1 MDAMTTLWPTLTK
14 IKLDFPDITF
24 KKGDVFSWFP
34 KTQTVFYKNLRQKN
48 DFAQL
53 LHEIAHAK
61 LQHESY
67 QRDITL
73 IDMERSAWEYA
84 VDMLAP
90 AYNLPLQMDDDIVQD
105 SLDSYRNWLH
115 SRSICPN
122 CEAVGMEIAKHRYR
136 CLQCHSEWRVNEARS
151 CELRRYRK

>member
-1 MDAMTTLWPTLTK
+1 MRLPGVAK
-14 IKLDFPDITF
+14 IKQDFPDIIF
-24 KKGDVFSWFP
+24 EKSNAFSWSP
-34 KTQTVFYKNLRQKN
+34 NTRTIFYKNPLQQQDN
-48 DFAQL
+48 FAQL

-73 IDMERSAWEYA
+73 IDMERLAWEYA
-84 VDMLAP
+84 VETLAP
-90 AYNLPLQMDDDIVQD
+90 AYNLPLQMNDDIVQD

-122 CEAVGMEIAKHRYR
+122 CGAVGMEIAKHRYR
-136 CLQCHSEWRVNEARS
+136 CLQCLSEWRVNEARS
-151 CELRRYRK
+151 CKLRRYRK

>member
-1 MDAMTTLWPTLTK
+1 MRWPTLAK
-14 IKLDFPDITF
+14 IKLDFPDIIF
-24 KKGDVFSWFP
+24 KKSDVFSWSP
-34 KTQTVFYKNLRQKN
+34 ETQTVFYKNLQQKS

-105 SLDSYRNWLH
+105 SLDSYRDWLH

-122 CEAVGMEIAKHRYR
+122 CEAVGMEITKHRYR

>member
-1 MDAMTTLWPTLTK
+1 MRWPTLAK

-24 KKGDVFSWFP
+24 KKSDVFSWSP
-34 KTQTVFYKNLRQKN
+34 KTQTVFYKNLRQKS

-73 IDMERSAWEYA
+73 IDGICDAFDGKVARTKERCQRE
-84 VDMLAP
+84 
-90 AYNLPLQMDDDIVQD
+90 
-105 SLDSYRNWLH
+105 
-115 SRSICPN
+115 
-122 CEAVGMEIAKHRYR
+122 ERYI
-136 CLQCHSEWRVNEARS
+136 
-151 CELRRYRK
+151 

>member
-14 IKLDFPDITF
+14 IKRDFPDITF
-24 KKGDVFSWFP
+24 KKGDVFSWSP

-90 AYNLPLQMDDDIVQD
+90 AYNLMV
-105 SLDSYRNWLH
+105 
-115 SRSICPN
+115 
-122 CEAVGMEIAKHRYR
+122 
-136 CLQCHSEWRVNEARS
+136 
-151 CELRRYRK
+151 